1 MSEMNYACNLH
12 FSKCKITVIQF
23 QLLLSHSATTPE
35 VHPRKARAVPNSA
48 YASPPL
54 TGHNLPRERKPYKP
68 FIHQKTDRCWQYNVY

>member
-12 FSKCKITVIQF
+12 FSMCKITVIQF

-54 TGHNLPRERKPYKP
+54 NWAQFTQGK
-68 FIHQKTDRCWQYNVY
+68 KTI